1 MLPPPLASPSS
12 FLELMLLAQ
21 PSLPGPGWHSRS
33 ARGSAAHPHRLYA
46 QMAGLAPAPPQ
57 EWSPHGGRPAAP
69 HGAPHPPFFA
79 PAMMG
84 MQSGLGGG
92 MSQDAMLSYMMP
104 MMSMMKGGRR
114 PPPPDVNVL
123 PAVQVMLDKAT
134 PKSGKDPKKALIE
147 KATTFGQIIAGAALS
162 ALPSRCAPG
171 PASGGAGDALRPRSA
186 PLQAWAA

>member
-1 MLPPPLASPSS
+1 
-12 FLELMLLAQ
+12 
-21 PSLPGPGWHSRS
+21 
-33 ARGSAAHPHRLYA
+33 
-46 QMAGLAPAPPQ
+46 
-57 EWSPHGGRPAAP
+57 
-69 HGAPHPPFFA
+69 
-79 PAMMG
+79 MG